1 MNKNHLVKKE
11 NKLVFARYK
20 LSELS
25 IKVLSTIISMIRKDD
40 KDFKTYTLSVADFK
54 ELLGSSSNKIYEE
67 VQKLG
72 QELMS
77 KPMTIPRSDGGFLT
91 VNWIASTEYIPD
103 CGVLEFEISPKLK
116 PYLIELSG
124 GFLKYELKNILALKS
139 PYVIRLYEL
148 LKHEYNKVNGYTG
161 NKVVSYDIE
170 LEQLRE
176 LFEIPESYKYS
187 GGIKDRILDKAVKQF
202 AEKTDITIKYQE
214 HKRGRKVHKI
224 EFTIREN
231 DGLEDYLK
239 DLRTFIKNIRKN
251 FINQDIYQGQ
261 GMVLSVAQNGH
272 IYDKKTLR
280 EYNKNDAQKV
290 WETWYNLA
298 KEDKL
303 LILKQ
308 GTLF

>member
-1 MNKNHLVKKE
+1 MNKNHLVKKD
-11 NKLVFARYK
+11 NQLVFARYK

-40 KDFKTYTLSVADFK
+40 EDFKRYEISVSDYK
-54 ELLGSSSNKIYEE
+54 ELVGSVSNSMHQDIYDIG
-67 VQKLG
+67 K
-72 QELMS
+72 ELMS
-77 KPMTIPRSDGGFLT
+77 KPMKIPRKDNGFLIL
-91 VNWIASTEYIPD
+91 NWIASLEYEPEVGILGFRVSPD
-103 CGVLEFEISPKLK
+103 LK

-148 LKHEYNKVNGYTG
+148 LRHEYNKVNGYTG
-161 NKVVSYDIE
+161 NKVVSYEIE
-170 LEQLRE
+170 LDELRK
-176 LFEIPESYKYS
+176 LFEIPASYAY
-187 GGIKDRILDKAVKQF
+187 KDIRIRILDKAVKQF
-202 AEKTDITIKYQE
+202 AEKTDITIKYEE

-239 DLRTFIKNIRKN
+239 DLKSFIKYMRKH
-251 FINQDIYQGQ
+251 FINQDVYQGQ
-261 GMVLSVAQNGH
+261 GMILSVSQKGH